1 MDSPDFTMRE
11 VIVATGLTRQLL
23 HTWERRYGV
32 VSPRRGRNDA
42 RLYADADVW
51 RLQLLKTC
59 VDDGHRIGR
68 IASLDQSELK
78 RLAQERD
85 DRGKIPFTDILDAID
100 QLDVATIEQR
110 LTIHFA
116 VLGPA
121 RFVRRVVVPLMTEID
136 VGRESGR
143 MCSAGERIVTSI
155 FRTLLGQ
162 GLRLIDFQDGDP
174 VGIFTTPQG
183 EAHEIGSLCAAVL
196 AQNSGIRAVYV
207 GAESTVCDML
217 NICKA
222 ADARLLGLGVA
233 SMTESALNSCIN
245 ALDAKRPRHLELW
258 LGGPGANILGDDT
271 PSGTTTIDDPFELP
285 PAFQRFR
292 IRAMRGVT

>member
-1 MDSPDFTMRE
+1 MDSADFTMRE

-32 VSPRRGRNDA
+32 VEPRRGKNDA
-42 RLYADADVW
+42 RLYADSDVW

-68 IASLDQSELK
+68 IASLDQNELK
-78 RLAQERD
+78 RIAQERD
-85 DRGKIPFTDILDAID
+85 DRGKIPFTDILDAIE
-100 QLDVATIEQR
+100 QLDLKTIEQR

-121 RFVRRVVVPLMTEID
+121 RFVRRVVVPLIAE
-136 VGRESGR
+136 VGARRESGR
-143 MCSAGERIVTSI
+143 MCTASERMVTSI

-162 GLRLIDFQDGDP
+162 GLRLIEFQDADP
-174 VGIFTTPQG
+174 VGIFTTPEG
-183 EAHEIGSLCAAVL
+183 ESHEIGSLCAAVL
-196 AQNSGIRAVYV
+196 AQNSGIRAIYV
-207 GAESTVCDML
+207 GAGSSVCDML

-222 ADARLLGLGVA
+222 VDARLLGLGVT
-233 SMTESALNSCIN
+233 SMAATALNDCVT
-245 ALDAKRPRHLELW
+245 ALYAKLPKHLELW

-271 PSGTTTIDDPFELP
+271 PSGTTTVDDPFELP

-292 IRAMRGVT
+292 VRAMRGIS

>member
-1 MDSPDFTMRE
+1 MDSPEFTMRE

-32 VSPRRGRNDA
+32 VEPRRGKNDA
-42 RLYADADVW
+42 RLYADSDVW

-78 RLAQERD
+78 RIAQERD
-85 DRGKIPFTDILDAID
+85 DRGKIPFADILDAIKK
-100 QLDVATIEQR
+100 LDVGIIEKR

-121 RFVRRVVVPLMTEID
+121 RFVRRVVVPLMAEI
-136 VGRESGR
+136 GNKRASGEV
-143 MCSAGERIVTSI
+143 CTAGERMVASI

-162 GLRLIDFQDGDP
+162 GLRLIEFQEGDP
-174 VGIFTTPQG
+174 IGIFTTPEG
-183 EAHEIGSLCAAVL
+183 ESHEIGSLCAAVL
-196 AQNSGIRAVYV
+196 AQNSGIRAIYV
-207 GAESTVCDML
+207 GPESTVCDML

-222 ADARLLGLGVA
+222 IDARLLGLGVT
-233 SMTESALNSCIN
+233 SMTPSALNDCVT
-245 ALDAKRPRHLELW
+245 ALDAVLPDSLELW
-258 LGGPGANILGDDT
+258 LGGPGASMLGDDT
-271 PSGTTTIDDPFELP
+271 PSGITTVDDPFELP

-292 IRAMRGVT
+292 VRAMRGIS

>member
-32 VSPRRGRNDA
+32 VEPRRGKNDA
-42 RLYADADVW
+42 RLYTDADVW
-51 RLQLLKTC
+51 RLQLLKNC
-59 VDDGHRIGR
+59 VDEGHRIGR

-85 DRGKIPFTDILDAID
+85 DRGKIPFADILEAVDR
-100 QLDVATIEQR
+100 LDVGTIEQR

-121 RFVRRVVVPLMTEID
+121 RFVRRVVIPLMAE
-136 VGRESGR
+136 VGIEREAGR
-143 MCSAGERIVTSI
+143 LCTAGERIVTSI

-162 GLRLIDFQDGDP
+162 GLRLIEFQDGDP
-174 VGIFTTPQG
+174 VGVFTTPHG
-183 EAHEIGSLCAAVL
+183 EPHEIGSLCAAVL
-196 AQNSGIRAVYV
+196 AQNSGIRAIYV
-207 GAESTVCDML
+207 GVESSVHDML
-217 NICKA
+217 NICHA
-222 ADARLLGLGVA
+222 ADARLLGLGITSITATAVNDCV
-233 SMTESALNSCIN
+233 TELNDK
-245 ALDAKRPRHLELW
+245 LPRHMELW

-271 PSGTTTIDDPFELP
+271 PSGTTMIDDPFELA

-292 IRAMRGVT
+292 VRAMRGIR

>member
-32 VSPRRGRNDA
+32 VEPRRGKNDA

-68 IASLDQSELK
+68 IASLDQSALK
-78 RLAQERD
+78 TLAQERD
-85 DRGKIPFTDILDAID
+85 DRGKIPFNDILDAID
-100 QLDVATIEQR
+100 QLDVGTIEQR
-110 LTIHFA
+110 LTIQFA

-121 RFVRRVVVPLMTEID
+121 RFVRRVVIPLMAE
-136 VGRESGR
+136 VGVRRQSNR
-143 MCSAGERIVTSI
+143 ICTAGERMVTSI

-162 GLRLIDFQDGDP
+162 GLRLIGFQEGDP
-174 VGIFTTPQG
+174 VGVFTTPQG
-183 EAHEIGSLCAAVL
+183 ESHEIGSLCAAVL
-196 AQNSGIRAVYV
+196 AQNSGIRAIYV
-207 GAESTVCDML
+207 GVESSICDML
-217 NICKA
+217 NICEA
-222 ADARLLGLGVA
+222 ANARLLGLGVTSLTA
-233 SMTESALNSCIN
+233 TALNDCVTS
-245 ALDAKRPRHLELW
+245 LKDKLPRHSELW

-271 PSGTTTIDDPFELP
+271 PPGTTMIDDPFELA

-292 IRAMRGVT
+292 VRAMRGNR